1 MAYRQHLVNRDMEDL
16 HLFLDRHFKGP
27 KYTIGKLYVDGEFFC
42 DTMEDV
48 DRGLTADMTESEIA
62 SKKVYGKTA
71 IPRGTYS
78 VTLNVK
84 SPKYSQRAQ
93 YSFCDGFL
101 PRLVGVPGF
110 DGILIHI
117 GNYPE
122 DTDGCI
128 LVGRNKVVGAVMQ
141 STETFKKLYSLL
153 KSASDSGRGIQIR
166 IE

>member
-1 MAYRQHLVNRDMEDL
+1 MEDL
-16 HLFLDRHFKGP
+16 HLFLDRRFKGP

-93 YSFCDGFL
+93 YSFCDGYL
-101 PRLVGVPGF
+101 PRLIGVPGF
-110 DGILIHI
+110 EGILIHI

-128 LVGRNKVVGAVMQ
+128 LVGRNTFVGAVMQ

-153 KSASDSGRGIQIR
+153 KSTSDSGRGIQIH

>member
-1 MAYRQHLVNRDMEDL
+1 MKDL

-48 DRGLTADMTESEIA
+48 DRGLTADMSELEIA

-78 VTLNVK
+78 VILDVK

-93 YSFCDGFL
+93 YSFCDGYL

-128 LVGRNKVVGAVMQ
+128 LVGHNTVVGAVMQ
-141 STETFKKLYSLL
+141 SSETFKKLYSLL
-153 KSASDSGRGIQIR
+153 KSTWDSGRGIQIHV
-166 IE
+166 E

>member
-1 MAYRQHLVNRDMEDL
+1 MEDL

-78 VTLNVK
+78 VTLDVR

-93 YSFCDGFL
+93 YSFCDGYL
-101 PRLVGVPGF
+101 PRLIGVPGF
-110 DGILIHI
+110 EGILIHI

-128 LVGRNKVVGAVMQ
+128 LVGRNTVVGAVMQ

-153 KSASDSGRGIQIR
+153 KSTSDSGRGIQIH

>member
-1 MAYRQHLVNRDMEDL
+1 MEDL

-93 YSFCDGFL
+93 YSFCGGFL
-101 PRLVGVPGF
+101 PRLVGVPGLMAF
-110 DGILIHI
+110 SFISAII
-117 GNYPE
+117 RR
-122 DTDGCI
+122 I
-128 LVGRNKVVGAVMQ
+128 RMVV
-141 STETFKKLYSLL
+141 FL
-153 KSASDSGRGIQIR
+153 
-166 IE
+166 